1 MAVKHERLNYTVLVP
16 YPRGGG
22 HWAEAGEKLDLLDV
36 EASALRAAG
45 RIQLTSALEAKA
57 AAAAPAK
64 KPTAKASE

>member
-45 RIQLTSALEAKA
+45 RIQLTSVLEAKA
-57 AAAAPAK
+57 AAAAPVK